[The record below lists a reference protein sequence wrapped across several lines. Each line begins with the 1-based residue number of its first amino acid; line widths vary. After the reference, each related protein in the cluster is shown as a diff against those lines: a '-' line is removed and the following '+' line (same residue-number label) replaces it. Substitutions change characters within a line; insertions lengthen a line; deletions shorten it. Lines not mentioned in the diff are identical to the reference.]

1 MKNQTPHKRN
11 SHSLLSWK
19 FSSVTILMIIFVLI
33 SSAHAQKYTRGVG
46 VYPGDVKEDF
56 SPALKIDSTNYRN
69 LALHRPA
76 YHSSSYNYNL
86 TAQLITDG
94 IKESR
99 LPGWII
105 TITSRDSIVK
115 RNERETVL
123 DRHIMTRKNLNGPAA
138 WLQIEM
144 AGNSII
150 PDLDS
155 INISGNL
162 LVDSLRAQHWN
173 ITILGSQEGSQWKKL
188 GTLSGDELPGDFVPD
203 PWRRFAPPNLRMFNY
218 PFTLDT
224 LAHFRFYR
232 VDLNSPNAKSW
243 TITEFAMCRNG
254 KRAAIGGP
262 YDFTSA
268 WMSAGSKEEWVYVDL
283 GAECSCDRIVLNWIR
298 RPASGSIQISDD
310 AVHWKDLALLPQQSD
325 QRADNV
331 DDVKFDSPARGGYI
345 RILMNRAES
354 TDGYIL
360 SEIEVFGTGGPVAV
374 AHSHA
379 PLRNNSKMDLAGGA
393 WRLQRE
399 SLVHANGESLSK
411 PGFNDNDWII
421 ATVPATVLVSYLNA
435 GALPDPNFGDNQ
447 MFISDSYF
455 YSDFWYRN
463 EFTAP
468 AVYKGK
474 RMFLNFDGIN
484 WKAEVYLNGHKLGLI
499 EGAFTRGQYDVTDIL
514 LPEENNVLAVRIKK
528 NDTPGFVKEQTKF
541 SHDANGGEIGADNPT
556 FHASV
561 GWDWI
566 PTIHGRNIGIYNDV
580 YLSATGPVTIEDPF
594 VSTDLPLPDTTSAD
608 ITFAL
613 TLRNHTSNNVTG
625 IVRGTFGK
633 VRFEQPVTLNALE
646 TKSVKLNPTTH
657 PSLRLKNPKL
667 WWPNGY
673 GNPNLYNVEL
683 KFVTADG
690 GISDSKKFHIG
701 IREMSY
707 SEEGGVLK
715 LWVNGRR
722 FIGFGGNWGFSES
735 MLRYRA
741 REYDIAVRYHKE
753 MNFTMIRN
761 WVGQISDDEFFEA
774 CDRYGIMIWQDFW
787 LANPVDGP
795 NPDNNPMFMQN
806 VDDFVKRI
814 RNHPSIGLYCGRN
827 EGNPPE
833 VLDSAIRKVLPQ
845 LHPDVHYISHSSSGV
860 VSGGGPY
867 RAMPIKHYFEK
878 RATEKFHSEM
888 GMPNMVSY
896 ESLKQMIPDSALWP
910 IDRLWGVHD
919 FNLESAQYGTSFIR
933 QINDNFGT
941 VNNLKEWLSLA
952 QWIDFQGY
960 RAMFEAQSK
969 NRMGLLLWMS
979 HSAWPSMVWQTYDY
993 YFEPTAAYFGCKK
1006 ACEPLHIQWNPL
1018 SDSIEVVNYRNSD
1031 GIGLTA
1037 IMEILNLDGS
1047 VKLRKKTVIDCS
1059 EDRTIR
1065 CYQMEYPENLSS
1077 VYFIRLTLKK
1087 GSTTLSENLYWRG
1100 LKEGDLKAV
1109 RDLPEVKLQTNTKV
1123 VRKGKR
1129 LHITTTLTNKTKQP
1143 ALMVKL
1149 NVVGNKSKERM
1160 LPVIF
1165 SDNFISLMPREKRI
1179 ITMEL
1184 QDADTRGEQPEVVV
1198 EDLHRE

>member
-1 MKNQTPHKRN
+1 M
-11 SHSLLSWK
+11 SSLK
-19 FSSVTILMIIFVLI
+19 FSSVKILMILFILV
-33 SSAHAQKYTRGVG
+33 SSACAQEYTRGVG

-56 SPALKIDSTNYRN
+56 SPTMKIDSTNYRN

-94 IKESR
+94 IKESQ
-99 LPGWII
+99 LPGWIV
-105 TITSRDSIVK
+105 TMTSSDSIVK

-123 DRHIMTRKNLNGPAA
+123 DRHIMTRKNLEGSAA

-144 AGNSII
+144 AGKSFL

-155 INISGNL
+155 INVSGSL

-173 ITILGSQEGSQWKKL
+173 ITIQGSQDGSQWKKL
-188 GTLSGDELPGDFVPD
+188 GTVSGDKLPGDSVPV
-203 PWRRFAPPNLRMFNY
+203 PWRRFVPPNLRMFNY

-224 LAHFRFYR
+224 LVHCKFYR
-232 VDLNSPNAKSW
+232 VDVNSPNAKSW
-243 TITEFAMCRNG
+243 AIAEFAMCRNG

-268 WMSAGSKEEWVYVDL
+268 WMSAGSKEEWVYVDI
-283 GAECSCDRIVLNWIR
+283 GAECSFDRVVLNWIR
-298 RPASGSIQISDD
+298 RPSSGSIQLSND
-310 AVHWKDLALLPQQSD
+310 ATHWKYLAPLPQH
-325 QRADNV
+325 ADNV
-331 DDVKFDSPARGGYI
+331 DDVKLASPARGRYV
-345 RILMNRAES
+345 RVLMNHAES

-360 SEIEVFGTGGPVAV
+360 SEMEVFGTGGPIAV
-374 AHSHA
+374 VHQA
-379 PLRNNSKMDLAGGA
+379 PLWKDGRMDLAGGA
-393 WRLQRE
+393 WKLQRE

-435 GALPDPNFGDNQ
+435 GVLPDPNFGDNQ

-463 EFTAP
+463 EFITP
-468 AVYKGK
+468 VWYKRK
-474 RMFLNFDGIN
+474 QMFLNFDGIN
-484 WKAEVYLNGHKLGLI
+484 WKADVYLNGRKLGLI
-499 EGAFTRGQYDVTDIL
+499 EGAFTRGQFDVTDIL
-514 LPEENNVLAVRIKK
+514 LPGEKNVLAVRIRK
-528 NDTPGFVKEQTKF
+528 NDAPGFVKEQTKF

-566 PTIHGRNIGIYNDV
+566 PTIRGRNIGIYNDV
-580 YLSATGPVTIEDPF
+580 YLSATGPATIEDPF
-594 VSTDLPLPDTTSAD
+594 VSTELSLPDTTFAD

-613 TLRNHTSNNVTG
+613 TLRNHTSNTVTG
-625 IVRGTFGK
+625 IIRGTFGTIH
-633 VRFEQPVTLNALE
+633 FEQPMTLNASE
-646 TKSVKLNPTTH
+646 TKSVKLNPATH

-673 GNPNLYNVEL
+673 GQQNLYNVEL
-683 KFVTADG
+683 KFVTADSG
-690 GISDSKKFHIG
+690 TSDSKTFKIG

-707 SEEGGVLK
+707 SEDGGVLK
-715 LWVNGRR
+715 IWVNGRR
-722 FIGFGGNWGFSES
+722 FVGFGGNWGFSES

-761 WVGQISDDEFFEA
+761 WVGQTADDEFFEA

-795 NPDNNPMFMQN
+795 NPDNNTMFMQN

-814 RNHPSIGLYCGRN
+814 RNHPSLALYVGRN
-827 EGNPPE
+827 EGNPPD

-845 LHPDVHYISHSSSGV
+845 LHPDVHYISNSAFGV

-867 RAMPIKHYFEK
+867 RAMPVKFYFEK
-878 RATEKFHSEM
+878 RATERLHSEM

-896 ESLKQMIPDSALWP
+896 ESLKRMIPDSALWP

-919 FNLESAQYGTSFIR
+919 FNLESAQYGSSFIQ
-933 QINDNFGT
+933 QITDNFGS
-941 VNNLKEWLSLA
+941 VNDLKEWLSLA
-952 QWIDFQGY
+952 QWINYQGY

-1018 SDSIEVVNYRNSD
+1018 SDSIEVVNYRHSD
-1031 GIGLTA
+1031 GTKLRA
-1037 IMEILNLDGS
+1037 MMEILNLDGS
-1047 VKLRKKTVIDCS
+1047 VKLKKKTVIDCP
-1059 EDRTIR
+1059 EDHTVR
-1065 CYQMEYPENLSS
+1065 CCKMEYPDNLSS

-1087 GSTTLSENLYWRG
+1087 GGTTLSENLYWRG

-1109 RDLPEVKLQTNTKV
+1109 RDLPKVKLETKTKV
-1123 VRKGKR
+1123 VQKGKQ
-1129 LHITTTLTNKTKQP
+1129 LLLTTTLINKTNHP
-1143 ALMVKL
+1143 ALMIKL
-1149 NVVGNKSKERM
+1149 SVAGNKSKERM

-1165 SDNFISLMPREKRI
+1165 SDNFISLMPGEKQI
-1179 ITMEL
+1179 ITIEL
-1184 QDADTRGEQPEVVV
+1184 QESDTHGEQPVVIV